1 MRIELLRCCKKSP
14 VNFNHDKYL
23 LTCYKLYDFFLITLR
38 QIGSYG
44 KDKDSTEVI
53 PRKTFHFPFEEKTR
67 RKCQEQH
74 NGRKGYEEENPNLF

>member
-1 MRIELLRCCKKSP
+1 MI
-14 VNFNHDKYL
+14 
-23 LTCYKLYDFFLITLR
+23 FLKITLR

-74 NGRKGYEEENPNLF
+74 NGRKGYEEENPNLFWKRTESLDNLNQKYKPITVLS